1 METISDS
8 SGIRGSVE
16 SLIGGRQEN
25 QDSYG
30 MAETRLGMLVV
41 VCDGMGG
48 GPAGKTASTIATQAI
63 IDYVSGAAADAN
75 PASVLEDSVVA
86 ANEAVL
92 AAVVQNP
99 AFKGMGTTCVCVLIA
114 KTQAYV
120 VHVGDSRCYQ
130 IRGGKMVYRSAD
142 HSYVGELVRRGTM
155 TEEEARTSRYSNVI
169 TRAIG
174 AGPEIQPE
182 VDIVSYKPGDRFALM
197 SDGIWGSMP
206 EQNLVD
212 ILSEK
217 DDPATLVPEIA
228 QHVDAIG
235 KNKGGGHDNLTLAL
249 VELPGPRQSLN
260 DKLSGAAASARTVNS
275 RAGQQPVK
283 TSPAKSPVQKAAPAA
298 KNGNADYKLEEMAE
312 ETELKKKKT
321 KHSSVTWILAA
332 GLFICIAVIC
342 YLLVWNSDDQEL
354 IAKGEEQQQ
363 TTVVD
368 PSADEARIDDQQD
381 QLPPAFNQTPEQKQ
395 SPETKEGEANPAKPN
410 AKELA
415 KAIDKANKDSK
426 SQPDTEKSDKSGKT
440 GKSGSLEYLKS
451 ALAQFDGLKSYEE
464 KDLKKNS
471 KGRLEDNEVRR
482 LREKR
487 GKLVDEIITTLN
499 RAKASGNAEVND
511 KIDRVV
517 NKIKKKRTALSNV
530 DQKWGRTTDDG
541 EKFIKEFKGDIN
553 KIK

>member
-174 AGPEIQPE
+174 AGPDIQPE
-182 VDIVSYKPGDRFALM
+182 VDVVSYKPGDRFALM

-235 KNKGGGHDNLTLAL
+235 KNNGGGHDNLTLAL

-260 DKLSGAAASARTVNS
+260 DKLGGAAASARTVNS

-283 TSPAKSPVQKAAPAA
+283 ISPAKSPVQKVAPAD
-298 KNGNADYKLEEMAE
+298 KSGNADYKLEEMAE

-321 KHSSVTWILAA
+321 KHSSVTWILAS

-342 YLLVWNSDDQEL
+342 YLLVWNSDDREL

-363 TTVVD
+363 TTAVD
-368 PSADEARIDDQQD
+368 PVADEAQPGDRQD
-381 QLPPAFNQTPEQKQ
+381 QLPPEVNGTPDRKQTPGAKDG
-395 SPETKEGEANPAKPN
+395 KANPAKPD

-426 SQPDTEKSDKSGKT
+426 SHPETDKSEAKEKSVNSK
-440 GKSGSLEYLKS
+440 EYLSS
-451 ALAQFDGLKSYEE
+451 ALKELDRLLKYKDKNVTTKDG
-464 KDLKKNS
+464 KKLNS
-471 KGRLEDNEVRR
+471 GVIKKLRNERDGIVN
-482 LREKR
+482 
-487 GKLVDEIITTLN
+487 DIIKCLN
-499 RAKASGNAEVND
+499 SAKASARDDNQKD
-511 KIDRVV
+511 KIESIAKKI
-517 NKIKKKRTALSNV
+517 NKNRKRISNV
-530 DQKWGRTTDDG
+530 DAYIGETTKDGVDDI
-541 EKFIKEFKGDIN
+541 EKYKEEIN

>member
-275 RAGQQPVK
+275 RAGQQSVK
-283 TSPAKSPVQKAAPAA
+283 TSPAKSPAQKAAPAG
-298 KNGNADYKLEEMAE
+298 KTGNADYKLEEMSE

-342 YLLVWNSDDQEL
+342 YLLVWNSDDREL

-368 PSADEARIDDQQD
+368 PSANEAQTDDQQA
-381 QLPPAFNQTPEQKQ
+381 QLPPAINRTPDSKQ
-395 SPETKEGEANPAKPN
+395 PPESKEGKANPAKPD
-410 AKELA
+410 AKDLVKE
-415 KAIDKANKDSK
+415 IGKANKDSK
-426 SQPDTEKSDKSGKT
+426 SRPDTDKSDKQA
-440 GKSGSLEYLKS
+440 KSNKNVDYLTDAINKLQRLKVYEDDNVKGS
-451 ALAQFDGLKSYEE
+451 
-464 KDLKKNS
+464 KDKKLDKKVVDRLRTERGNL
-471 KGRLEDNEVRR
+471 LEDI
-482 LREKR
+482 LS
-487 GKLVDEIITTLN
+487 TLN
-499 RAKASGNAEVND
+499 KAKTSTDDGVNK
-511 KIDRVV
+511 KIDGVAK
-517 NKIKKKRTALSNV
+517 KIKNKKTTLSNV
-530 DQKWGRTTDDG
+530 DGRWGRTTEAA
-541 EKFIKEFKGDIN
+541 EKIIEEIKSDIRS
-553 KIK
+553 IK

>member
-174 AGPEIQPE
+174 AGPDIQPE
-182 VDIVSYKPGDRFALM
+182 VDVVSYKPGDRFALM

-235 KNKGGGHDNLTLAL
+235 KNNGGGHDNLTLAL

-260 DKLSGAAASARTVNS
+260 DKLGGAAASARTVNS

-283 TSPAKSPVQKAAPAA
+283 ISPAKSPVQKVAPAD
-298 KNGNADYKLEEMAE
+298 KSGNADYKLEEMAE

-321 KHSSVTWILAA
+321 KHSSVTWILAS

-342 YLLVWNSDDQEL
+342 YLLVWNSGDREL

-363 TTVVD
+363 TTAVD
-368 PSADEARIDDQQD
+368 PVTGEAQTGEQQA
-381 QLPPAFNQTPEQKQ
+381 QLPPAVNSTPDQKQ
-395 SPETKEGEANPAKPN
+395 NPESKQNKANPAKPD

-415 KAIDKANKDSK
+415 KAIDNANKGSK
-426 SQPDTEKSDKSGKT
+426 SHPETDKSEAKEKSVNSK
-440 GKSGSLEYLKS
+440 EYLSS
-451 ALAQFDGLKSYEE
+451 ALTELDRLLKYKDKNVTTKDG
-464 KDLKKNS
+464 KKLNS
-471 KGRLEDNEVRR
+471 GVIKKLRNERDGIVN
-482 LREKR
+482 
-487 GKLVDEIITTLN
+487 DIIKCLN
-499 RAKASGNAEVND
+499 SAKASARDDNQKD
-511 KIDRVV
+511 KIESIAKKI
-517 NKIKKKRTALSNV
+517 NKNRKRISNV
-530 DQKWGRTTDDG
+530 DAYIGETTKDGVDDI
-541 EKFIKEFKGDIN
+541 EKYKEEIN